1 MSKIVRF
8 RRKRKFTH
16 DWRTP
21 VAKKKGPSALTVI
34 ATGLALGGGLGGA
47 AIYYPTIATLV
58 PINAVSESYAARF
71 GFCHTGGGTNCVVD
85 GDTFWMD
92 GEKVRVS
99 DIDAPE
105 THPPHCPLEADLGRR
120 ATTRLQA
127 LLNEGPFELE
137 AGMRDQDR
145 YGRKL
150 RLVIRDGESLG
161 QKLIDE
167 GLAREWTGSRQPWC

>member
-1 MSKIVRF
+1 
-8 RRKRKFTH
+8 
-16 DWRTP
+16 
-21 VAKKKGPSALTVI
+21 
-34 ATGLALGGGLGGA
+34 
-47 AIYYPTIATLV
+47 V